1 MATGEE
7 KPHPSSSELCS
18 LQFAV
23 SLKLP
28 PYWPNDPRVWFAQVE
43 AQFTTCG
50 ITQQQTKYAYVVSSL
65 QPEIA
70 LEVRDLLLQSPSE
83 HPYDKLKEELIKRT
97 SASEQRRLH
106 QLLIAEELGDRKPTQ
121 LLRRMRQLLGDHTLE
136 ESILKQ
142 LFLQRLPTNAQ
153 LILAPTSDT
162 VSIDQLATVA
172 DRISEV
178 TPSVGQISAVVHAKS
193 ADSADSGEISE
204 LKKMIEQLTRKVE
217 VLESRLSNKP
227 RSRSSSRSNRGW
239 DNKSHERSSRS
250 PVPTPHEGEHCWYH
264 WRYGDKANKCNQ
276 PCTYQKQKNGNAN
289 N

>member
-1 MATGEE
+1 MASEEE
-7 KPHPSSSELCS
+7 KPHSSELNS
-18 LQFAV
+18 QQFAV

-43 AQFTTCG
+43 AQFATRG
-50 ITQQQTKYAYVVSSL
+50 ITQQQTRYAYVVSSL

-70 LEVRDLLLQSPSE
+70 LEVRDLLLQSPSDQ
-83 HPYDKLKEELIKRT
+83 PYDKLKEELIKRT

-106 QLLIAEELGDRKPTQ
+106 QLLTAEELGDRKPTQ

-142 LFLQRLPTNAQ
+142 LFLQRLPTNTQ

-162 VSIDQLATVA
+162 VSVDQLAIVA
-172 DRISEV
+172 DKISEV
-178 TPSVGQISAVVHAKS
+178 TPSAGQISAVAPAKSTES
-193 ADSADSGEISE
+193 ADSCEVSE

-217 VLESRLSNKP
+217 VLESRWSSKP
-227 RSRSSSRSNRGW
+227 RSRSSSRSNRGR
-239 DNKSHERSSRS
+239 DNKNRERSSHS
-250 PVPTPHEGEHCWYH
+250 PAPTPHEGEHCWYH

-276 PCTYQKQKNGNAN
+276 PCTYQKQENDDAN